1 MPRRALA
8 QWAAPTLN
16 LTAAACRCPPS
27 QRRRASESP
36 LAPPVTV
43 AATRRYLQPGRAPA
57 RRRPCDGLVYRPLE
71 ARRRDPSTRR
81 LIKGHSRPTASSPMT
96 FTGSRLP
103 ERRARGPG
111 LPGAA
116 RHSLWLRLPAG
127 TDCPFLKFE
136 FARQQEPSA
145 RRLSAA
151 EAAALRCRSVASR
164 GGAVGVLA
172 GASRRLA
179 RRRPAR
185 VSAPGRV
192 CHLRLVA
199 AAQSVRR

>member
-1 MPRRALA
+1 MRPAD
-8 QWAAPTLN
+8 
-16 LTAAACRCPPS
+16 
-27 QRRRASESP
+27 ASSHQGP
-36 LAPPVTV
+36 FKAGRLLPDDVH
-43 AATRRYLQPGRAPA
+43 RQPA
-57 RRRPCDGLVYRPLE
+57 Y
-71 ARRRDPSTRR
+71 RR
-81 LIKGHSRPTASSPMT
+81 LGRV
-96 FTGSRLP
+96 
-103 ERRARGPG
+103 RRPG

>member
-1 MPRRALA
+1 MPQA
-8 QWAAPTLN
+8 Q
-16 LTAAACRCPPS
+16 
-27 QRRRASESP
+27 
-36 LAPPVTV
+36 PVTV
-43 AATRRYLQPGRAPA
+43 AATRCYPQAPLDA
-57 RRRPCDGLVYRPLE
+57 DHAMAWPAVRSRPADETRRRVVSSRAIQGRP
-71 ARRRDPSTRR
+71 A
-81 LIKGHSRPTASSPMT
+81 TASSPMT
-96 FTGSRLP
+96 FTGSPLRA
-103 ERRARGPG
+103 RRACRPR

-116 RHSLWLRLPAG
+116 RHSLWLQLPAG
-127 TDCPFLKFE
+127 TDCPFLKLE

-151 EAAALRCRSVASR
+151 EAAALRCCSFASR
-164 GGAVGVLA
+164 GGAVGVVA

-185 VSAPGRV
+185 VSAPSRV